1 MYDNRCRRLFDYV
14 DFVFY
19 NIMEFYKRFELENIV
34 YTMPNGVVKTEEFK
48 DIPGYEGL
56 YQISCIGRIKSLE
69 RFQKNGSKLQKR
81 PEIILSQVFD
91 GHGYLKVTL
100 SKEGKKKHWKTHLL
114 IGMAFYN
121 YFSNGTNK
129 IVFDHK
135 DNVPTH
141 NYVGNF
147 QPITNRLNSN
157 KDKVGKLG
165 YRGVRVSHKKFTCS
179 IWWNNKACN
188 LGSYETPKEAFEVR
202 EEALRLIEEGK
213 CIEHLIRRR
222 YKNNK

>member
-1 MYDNRCRRLFDYV
+1 
-14 DFVFY
+14 
-19 NIMEFYKRFELENIV
+19 MEFYKNLQLEYINYILPDG
-34 YTMPNGVVKTEEFK
+34 TAKKEEFK

-69 RFQKNGSKLQKR
+69 RFQKNGSKLQRR
-81 PEIILSQVFD
+81 PEIILRQVFD

-100 SKEGKKKHWKTHLL
+100 SKEGKKKHYKTHLL

-121 YFSNGTNK
+121 YFSDGTSK
-129 IVFDHK
+129 IVFDHI

-157 KDKVGKLG
+157 KDKVGRLG
-165 YRGVRVSHKKFTCS
+165 YRGVRISHKKFTCT
-179 IWWNNKACN
+179 IWWNNRSCN
-188 LGSYETPKEAFEVR
+188 LGSYETPKEAFEAR
-202 EEALRLIEEGK
+202 ENAFRLIEEGK
-213 CIEHLIRRR
+213 CINHLIKTRNK
-222 YKNNK
+222 KNNK